1 MSLRLSCLVKIQ
13 IENGDTAICSAR
25 CGPAGSLS
33 FGIFS
38 LQGARVKYRSLKLSA
53 SLTTTLFLAS
63 GCSPSISGGPDLSQ
77 YQRFSKQYF
86 ASGFGSTAITEYD
99 QSTDASEK
107 SAIRNRIVLSALGSI
122 DTEYGA
128 YERSLTRESQEV
140 PLAATLASLS
150 LSGAGTLVASS
161 VAKTALAA
169 ADTGLK
175 GAKAAYD
182 KNVLADKTVQF
193 LQKQMR
199 TNRNKVKSEILIK
212 LALDTNQYPLEL
224 ALIDVENYASAGT
237 IAAGLIGI
245 DDQTSKALLQ
255 SEDLKQTRID
265 VYGADDSTVVIR
277 EYLNRGGEEAQ
288 DKLRAWL
295 KERDAQMSI
304 WHFLNGKNAALRA
317 AFAKTIQ

>member
-1 MSLRLSCLVKIQ
+1 M
-13 IENGDTAICSAR
+13 
-25 CGPAGSLS
+25 
-33 FGIFS
+33 
-38 LQGARVKYRSLKLSA
+38 KYRSLKLFA
-53 SLTTTLFLAS
+53 SLTATTLLAA

-77 YQRFSKQYF
+77 YQSFSRQYF
-86 ASGFGSTAITEYD
+86 TRGFGSNAIAQYD
-99 QSTDASEK
+99 QSTDGSEK
-107 SAIRNRIVLSALGSI
+107 SAIRNRVVLSALGSI

-224 ALIDVENYASAGT
+224 ALIDV
-237 IAAGLIGI
+237 
-245 DDQTSKALLQ
+245 
-255 SEDLKQTRID
+255 
-265 VYGADDSTVVIR
+265 
-277 EYLNRGGEEAQ
+277 
-288 DKLRAWL
+288 
-295 KERDAQMSI
+295 
-304 WHFLNGKNAALRA
+304 
-317 AFAKTIQ
+317 